1 MRAIQPSGDRDA
13 PRGLVVAI
21 RGVARADPEDLV
33 SCQHASETDA
43 GGTPRRC
50 IYYDAV
56 TEQHLARQAVRNG
69 EWIRDSQ
76 TVANIT
82 GEASAWR
89 LEDDAGRAVNLH
101 RASAFGERSDAAKA
115 GDWSLVVVHDSFQP
129 ASSGVAAGFL
139 TNLVDMNM
147 GIHVLGTRHRE
158 RIIPPGTALT
168 AVGEVT
174 LGRGGDGA
182 GVELRLRK
190 PENRSEGGS
199 GSRGNRAGRTEAF
212 TVTQRTFEEYVA
224 GFGAWSRAFAVA
236 GSALVV
242 VGVGL
247 AATRLVVA
255 RATRRRERRFRRRLA
270 EAEAA
275 RAARGG
281 AEDGAEGGAE
291 EGAEKLAP
299 GETCVVCLYSRAV
312 ACYREC
318 GHLVCCEVCAAR
330 MDRCPL
336 CRRKSAWMKVY
347 RAGG

>member
-1 MRAIQPSGDRDA
+1 M
-13 PRGLVVAI
+13 VAI

-33 SCQHASETDA
+33 PCQHASETDA
-43 GGTPRRC
+43 GATPRRC

-56 TEQHLARQAVRNG
+56 TEQHLARQAVRTG

-101 RASAFGERSDAAKA
+101 RASAFGQRSDAAKT
-115 GDWSLVVVHDSFQP
+115 GDWSLVVVHDHFQP

-158 RIIPPGTALT
+158 RIIPEGAALT

-174 LGRGGDGA
+174 VGRDGDGA
-182 GVELRLRK
+182 GAELRLRRPAGATK
-190 PENRSEGGS
+190 GGS
-199 GSRGNRAGRTEAF
+199 SSRPRRSNRADRPEVF

-255 RATRRRERRFRRRLA
+255 RAIRRRDRQFRRRRA

-275 RAARGG
+275 RAAREGADGG
-281 AEDGAEGGAE
+281 ADG
-291 EGAEKLAP
+291 GAEKLAP
-299 GETCVVCLYSRAV
+299 GETCVVCLRSRAA

-318 GHLVCCEVCAAR
+318 GHRVRCEACAAK
-330 MDRCPL
+330 MERCPL